1 MVNTKRK
8 FTAVDLF
15 SGCGGLSLGLRRAGF
30 TITAAVEINPLAAQ
44 TYRSNHRG
52 TVLIQSDIRK
62 ITGRKMWQAT
72 GLAVGKLDLLAG
84 CPPCQGFSR
93 IRRHGELD
101 PRNDLL
107 FEFLRITRALR
118 PKVVLL
124 ENVPGLIRDKRFFLF
139 IERLES
145 YGYCCKWGVLD
156 AADFGVPQRR
166 KRLIAI
172 GSRVG
177 PIDIPRQKTI
187 HPKQTIKDYIG
198 ALKAPVESK
207 DPLHRMHLN
216 CTPRI
221 RKLIAKIPVDG
232 GSRISLGKKN
242 QLNCHKKT
250 DGFRDVY
257 GRMKWDDVSPTL
269 TGGCFNPS
277 KGRFL
282 HPAQNRPITMRE
294 AAILQTFPKSY
305 HFPPELGLIN
315 IARLIGD
322 ALPPVFA
329 RRQAE
334 HLIRHLASENPEVND
349 QRG

>member
-1 MVNTKRK
+1 MNTERE

-15 SGCGGLSLGLRRAGF
+15 SGCGGLSLGLKRAGF
-30 TITAAVEINPLAAQ
+30 VVAAAVEIDSLAAQ
-44 TYRSNHRG
+44 TYRSNHRE

-62 ITGRKMWQAT
+62 ITGRRIREAT
-72 GLAVGKLDLLAG
+72 GLPKGELDLLAG

-93 IRRHGELD
+93 IRRHGGQD

-124 ENVPGLIRDKRFFLF
+124 ENVPGMTRDKRFFSF
-139 IERLES
+139 IERLEA
-145 YGYCCKWGVLD
+145 YDYFCKWGVLD

-166 KRLIAI
+166 KRLIVI

-177 PIDIPRQKTI
+177 TIELPRKSATQRR
-187 HPKQTIKDYIG
+187 QTIKDYIG
-198 ALKAPVESK
+198 ALQAPVESK
-207 DPLHRMHLN
+207 DRLHRMHLN

-221 RKLIAKIPVDG
+221 KKLIAKIPVDG

-242 QLNCHKKT
+242 QLVCHKKT

-282 HPAQNRPITMRE
+282 HPEQNRPISMRE
-294 AAILQTFPKSY
+294 AAILQTFPQRY
-305 HFPPELGLIN
+305 RFPAKRGLIN

-329 RRQAE
+329 QRQAE
-334 HLIRHLASENPEVND
+334 HLMRHLGSAVPEIND
-349 QRG
+349 RRG